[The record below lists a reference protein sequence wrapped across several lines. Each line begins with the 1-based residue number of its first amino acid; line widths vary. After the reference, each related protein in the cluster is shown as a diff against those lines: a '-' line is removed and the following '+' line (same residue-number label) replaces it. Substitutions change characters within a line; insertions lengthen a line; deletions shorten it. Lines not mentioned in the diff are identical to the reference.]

1 MNTMKLNLPGADD
14 FSTQEAYKALRT
26 NLQFCGQDVKI
37 IEITAHSENEGKTIV
52 SLQIARSFAELNKKV
67 LLIDADMRKSVMAAR
82 NTSAITKYGLSEYL
96 SGQAIFEDCI
106 WATDAPT
113 FHVMFAGQFPP
124 NPVELLNSAHF
135 KALLEKVRA
144 EYDYIIIDTPPLGR
158 VIDAAVIAPV
168 CDGCAV
174 VVGDENLKYAE
185 VEDVIEQITKSG
197 CRILGVIKN
206 RLSHGGKQYY
216 SKRYYGQ

>member
-1 MNTMKLNLPGADD
+1 MNSMKLNLPGADD
-14 FSTQEAYKALRT
+14 FSIQEAYKALRT

-37 IEITAHSENEGKTIV
+37 IGITAYGENEGKTIV
-52 SLQIARSFAELNKKV
+52 SLQTAKSFAELNKKV

-82 NTSAITKYGLSEYL
+82 NTTAVTKCGLSEYL
-96 SGQAIFEDCI
+96 SGQASFEDCL
-106 WATDAPT
+106 WVTDAPT

-144 EYDYIIIDTPPLGR
+144 EYDYVIIDTPPLGR
-158 VIDAAVIAPV
+158 VIDAAVISPI

-174 VVGDENLKYAE
+174 VVGDENLKYKQLTE
-185 VEDVIEQITKSG
+185 TLEQLTKSG

-206 RLSHGGKQYY
+206 RLSHSGRKYY
-216 SKRYYGQ
+216 SKRYYGK